1 MDIISS
7 WFANHFWCLFLLL
20 LGALLLGLL
29 LGWLLWYGFKKRV
42 QELQKANDQLRVR
55 VTDLEKELASLRY
68 SKEELEKAN
77 SETRIALNRCEAD
90 RSVMQS
96 KLALAESNAVDTSND
111 GIVASAGNDDD
122 VSIVTS
128 AGNDGDDLSG
138 KYGSSGLAA
147 ISGMNDDAM
156 TILEKNGIGSVDD
169 LAKADDAT
177 LGAAFEGTKHNWY
190 YYRNQAG
197 YAASGDW
204 DGLNGYKTNNYAM
217 AFRNDNLQIVE
228 GVGPK
233 IEGLLKKDGIKTW
246 GAFAGASTERL
257 QGILDAAGPNY
268 RMHDPK
274 TWSEQAKL
282 ADEGKWEELI
292 KYQKFLDTGR
302 ETTGDFSSPSKAEKM
317 MVKLL
322 GITANPDDLKV
333 VEGIGP
339 KIESLLKAGGIDNW
353 SDLAK
358 APVSRIKKILS
369 DAGDR
374 YRLAVPD
381 TWPKQAELA
390 EAGKWAELR
399 EYQDYLDGGKDLA
412 KS

>member
-1 MDIISS
+1 MFETISN
-7 WFANHFWCLFLLL
+7 WFENCWLCLLLLL
-20 LGALLLGLL
+20 LGAFL
-29 LGWLLWYGFKKRV
+29 LGWLLNWLFTRT
-42 QELQKANDQLRVR
+42 QKARIEELEGANGRLKART
-55 VTDLEKELASLRY
+55 TDLEKELASARY
-68 SKEELEKAN
+68 QVDEIEKTN
-77 SETRIALNRCEAD
+77 SNLKVALNRCEAD
-90 RSVMQS
+90 RSIMQS
-96 KLALAESNAVDTSND
+96 KIANLEVADT
-111 GIVASAGNDDD
+111 DDD
-122 VSIVTS
+122 VSIVS
-128 AGNDGDDLSG
+128 AAGNDGGDDLAG

-156 TILEKNGIGSVDD
+156 TILEKNGIGSVED

-177 LGAAFEGTKHNWY
+177 LAAAFEGTKHNWY

-204 DGLNGYKTNNYAM
+204 DGLGGYKTNNYAM

-228 GVGPK
+228 GIGPK
-233 IEGLLKKDGIKTW
+233 IEGLLKNDGIKTW
-246 GAFAGASTERL
+246 GMLAGSTTNRL

-274 TWSEQAKL
+274 TWPEQAKL
-282 ADEGKWEELI
+282 ANEGKWEELI

-339 KIESLLKAGGIDNW
+339 KIESLLKAGGINTW

-358 APVSRIKKILS
+358 SSVNRLKKILS